1 MINYII
7 VDKFDNNVNNIDKF
21 DSFIGVNYGL
31 MYKTTGYP
39 LFWMF
44 QYESSAGGFPALRD
58 PDGFDW

>member
-21 DSFIGVNYGL
+21 DSLIGVNCEL
-31 MYKTTGYP
+31 MHKTTGYP

-44 QYESSAGGFPALRD
+44 QYENSASGFLALCD
-58 PDGFDW
+58 PDGFDL